1 MEKSKYIQP
10 EISICRIET
19 SRMMATS
26 STLHRYDGTA
36 KPDLD
41 VLVNENDF
49 TDIWGNKF

>member
-1 MEKSKYIQP
+1 MKRNKYIKP
-10 EISICRIET
+10 TISICRIET
-19 SRMMATS
+19 SQMMATS
-26 STLHRYDGTA
+26 APHRYDDPA